1 MMSSSEVNTDELFE
15 YAMNGQWSKIV
26 EAYQNNP
33 RNQTTKIT
41 DSEDT
46 ALHIAVETGQTEI
59 VSQLVET
66 IRENASTVL
75 GLKNKR
81 GNTALHIAAE
91 IGNVKV
97 CDCMAS
103 KSAQLISDRN
113 EEGRTP
119 LFLAVSRGKME
130 AFICLQEFSKG
141 IVGFNTAF
149 RIRDNDGNTI
159 LHSAIIGENFDLALK
174 IMKDYPE
181 LMDYRNRS
189 GEVPLNIL
197 ASKPHAFKSSSR
209 LGLFDTAIYNCIIVG
224 KPKEAAEKD
233 SRASGIET
241 YCRCPPNYGTC
252 MSFIGMMEWFLHIS
266 LVLLK
271 KLFGGPLLANSQ
283 SRNCNVSD
291 LENPS
296 QRRGLGAGTAGSSS
310 STVKCKSNAD
320 IEIEESTATNRSIA
334 NSGTGLTEKAGQED
348 VFPPNY
354 VTPVVLFKLVMT
366 AIMVILG
373 LGFSRIR
380 KIKEKKEIHKRATQV
395 MNQLVQHASNYKYK
409 DNGKEPA
416 RTGSGENGISQ
427 PPETCDREVKKETT
441 IPEVKKETAILT
453 AARMGIREMV
463 EKILDTFPV
472 AIMDVDAD
480 NKNVVLLAVEH
491 RQTQVYTMLM
501 KKAVPKD
508 IIFCQVDKDGNSAL
522 HLAAKF
528 GDYKPWLIPGAALQ
542 MQWEYKWY
550 KFVKKS
556 KPRNFFARYD
566 KKGLTAKQIF
576 METHKELA
584 KNGREWLTKTS
595 EACSVVAALIATVA
609 FATSTTI
616 PGSFNENNGEP
627 NFADEAPF
635 TVFAISSV
643 VALCCSVTALV
654 FFLSI
659 LTSRFEEKDF
669 ASELPNKLLLGLT
682 SLFSSIAFMLVS
694 FSAGH
699 FFVLQEK
706 LRYATYP
713 IYGVTCLPVT
723 LFALGHLSLYSDLTK
738 AIFKRVPQRSFK
750 VFAP

>member
-1 MMSSSEVNTDELFE
+1 MSSSEVNTDELFE

-209 LGLFDTAIYNCIIVG
+209 LGLFDTAIYN
-224 KPKEAAEKD
+224 
-233 SRASGIET
+233 
-241 YCRCPPNYGTC
+241 
-252 MSFIGMMEWFLHIS
+252 

-296 QRRGLGAGTAGSSS
+296 QRR
-310 STVKCKSNAD
+310 
-320 IEIEESTATNRSIA
+320 
-334 NSGTGLTEKAGQED
+334 
-348 VFPPNY
+348 
-354 VTPVVLFKLVMT
+354 
-366 AIMVILG
+366 G

>member
-209 LGLFDTAIYNCIIVG
+209 LGLFDTAIYN
-224 KPKEAAEKD
+224 
-233 SRASGIET
+233 
-241 YCRCPPNYGTC
+241 
-252 MSFIGMMEWFLHIS
+252 